1 MSAFSYC
8 IFDAHKNSKR
18 CDISNCEPN
27 SKFQLFISGLLQIPQ
42 TSQFHNHQVMN
53 LLTQCM
59 DGLNSTNTAT
69 AEDFI
74 LRSGYATAADNSL
87 YNGAQ
92 PSVYLPSIDHY
103 SIAPNGGLVHKNGPF
118 KCDKCPAVFM
128 LEVFFQLHAK
138 KHSESERALEAQAGN
153 VKQRNKKSGKK
164 RFKQRNKTAGDSVQ
178 GLFCRRCRITAPTFE
193 ELLRHMAQHSSSK
206 EPSQCGN
213 CDYVTMNRGNF
224 KRHIMT
230 HGNIRPFKCHM
241 CPFSASQKTH
251 LNKHMRYHCGN
262 REFQCD
268 LCSYNCSDKANFNRH
283 KNLHPINGCNS
294 GNANV
299 TPNTMVRQSGG
310 IGGGGSSSVGGIAGG
325 SGSQQNNCG
334 QCTNTMAQLS
344 TKQDPTCTTTQTAT
358 TLTDHMNQVVAMTTA
373 DVAMAADIAMTTRD
387 VMSRQLDITRLFKNV
402 GQDLSHDPHPSSSG
416 VVDPMVSMISNPRNI
431 N

>member
-1 MSAFSYC
+1 
-8 IFDAHKNSKR
+8 
-18 CDISNCEPN
+18 
-27 SKFQLFISGLLQIPQ
+27 
-42 TSQFHNHQVMN
+42 
-53 LLTQCM
+53 M
-59 DGLNSTNTAT
+59 DGLNSTNTAA

-74 LRSGYATAADNSL
+74 LRSGYAATADNTL
-87 YNGAQ
+87 YNAAAQ
-92 PSVYLPSIDHY
+92 SSVYLPSIDHY
-103 SIAPNGGLVHKNGPF
+103 SIAPNGGLVHKNGPL

-128 LEVFFQLHAK
+128 LEVFFQLHTK
-138 KHSESERALEAQAGN
+138 KHAESERALEGQSVS
-153 VKQRNKKSGKK
+153 VKQRPSNKSGKK
-164 RFKQRNKTAGDSVQ
+164 RFKHRNKTAGEPQ

-193 ELLRHMAQHSSSK
+193 ELLRHMSQHSSSK

-251 LNKHMRYHCGN
+251 LTKHMRYHCGS
-262 REFQCD
+262 REYQCD

-283 KNLHPINGCNS
+283 KNLHPASNCNTS
-294 GNANV
+294 SNIA
-299 TPNTMVRQSGG
+299 PNTMVRQGANSGDGRSGG
-310 IGGGGSSSVGGIAGG
+310 SSGSSSGGGAGGGGGGHC
-325 SGSQQNNCG
+325 S
-334 QCTNTMAQLS
+334 NTMAQLC
-344 TKQDPTCTTTQTAT
+344 TKQDPSCTTTQTAT

-387 VMSRQLDITRLFKNV
+387 VMTRQLDITRLFKNV
-402 GQDLSHDPHPSSSG
+402 GQDLSQETGPGP
-416 VVDPMVSMISNPRNI
+416 VDPMISMVAAPRNG

>member
-1 MSAFSYC
+1 M
-8 IFDAHKNSKR
+8 
-18 CDISNCEPN
+18 IS
-27 SKFQLFISGLLQIPQ
+27 Q
-42 TSQFHNHQVMN
+42 THYSVGMN

-59 DGLNSTNTAT
+59 DGLNSTNTAA

-74 LRSGYATAADNSL
+74 LRSGYASTTENGTL
-87 YNGAQ
+87 YNATAQ

-103 SIAPNGGLVHKNGPF
+103 SIAPNGGLLHKNGPF

-138 KHSESERALEAQAGN
+138 KHAEQERAMEAQAAN
-153 VKQRNKKSGKK
+153 TKSHKSSKSGKK
-164 RFKQRNKTAGDSVQ
+164 RHKHRNQTAVDPVQ
-178 GLFCRRCRITAPTFE
+178 GLFCRRCRITAPTFD
-193 ELLRHMAQHSSSK
+193 ELLRHMSQHSSSK

-251 LNKHMRYHCGN
+251 LTKHMKYHCGS
-262 REFQCD
+262 REFQCE

-283 KNLHPINGCNS
+283 KNLHPATNCNS
-294 GNANV
+294 NNAIAP
-299 TPNTMVRQSGG
+299 PNTMVRQGPNNG
-310 IGGGGSSSVGGIAGG
+310 DVRNSSS
-325 SGSQQNNCG
+325 NNGHC
-334 QCTNTMAQLS
+334 NTMVQLS
-344 TKQDPTCTTTQTAT
+344 TKQDPSCTTTQTAT

-402 GQDLSHDPHPSSSG
+402 GQDLSQETG
-416 VVDPMVSMISNPRNI
+416 GVDPMISMVAAPRNGP